1 MDGLESFL
9 ARTEA
14 KAIRELKSPREQGR
28 RKRVVVVVVIVV
40 VVVVVV
46 VAAAAA
52 SVSVYYY
59 WIFQSAYK
67 LALGFKGA
75 RCDVLGII

>member
-46 VAAAAA
+46 VAAAA